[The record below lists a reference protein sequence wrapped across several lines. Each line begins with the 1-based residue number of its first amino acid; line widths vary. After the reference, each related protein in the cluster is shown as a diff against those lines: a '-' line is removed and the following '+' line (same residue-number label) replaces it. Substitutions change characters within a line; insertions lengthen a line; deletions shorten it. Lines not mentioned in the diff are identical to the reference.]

1 MSNRDDFK
9 ARVKEKLAERVCRL
23 CSNPNC
29 RKPTSGPHSEPEKA
43 ISIGVAAHITA
54 AAPGGSR
61 YDLALTPEERQG
73 IGNGIWLCQ
82 SCSRLIDMDEQRYTV
97 TLLEGWK
104 RQAESKILRLMEEQT
119 ERSVLLVQD
128 TSFNLTLLLEFCR
141 REASNYVARPP
152 MYSGAADTPSINNS
166 LISLNTANLHAEEN
180 KDEFL
185 ASSQKSLIVGE
196 PGVGKS
202 YLLYNLALDIAQAQQ
217 LNQEPIVV
225 PLVLRAKAI
234 KNGTTVFG
242 LILKK
247 VQRVWPSA
255 DMNTVVQGL
264 NERRFALI
272 IDGFDEVRDDKN
284 GFLEELED
292 LLNFDP
298 PYFYLSSR
306 ITNYHGELDHR
317 LEKWRVD
324 PLTHDQIFD
333 YIHST
338 LDDTDIRH
346 NLYGSSELFALLKY
360 PLYLSV
366 AVRLIKESND
376 VLLPNNRALLHE
388 RSAEALVREWNA
400 SRSSG
405 QEQSDIGFNP
415 QLHLLGLLAA
425 ASYGIL
431 PLSDAEQYVSTTP
444 GAAITNEFGVLR
456 HSGML
461 SGTLGDFEFLHQTFQ
476 EFFLARHLA
485 QLSDSERYNWLRQNN
500 QDEKFNE
507 VILLL
512 VGLMRER
519 QQQEQLINYLLNE
532 NLTLFIKSLDRRQH
546 IDLDAIRQ
554 RSVVHEPQD
563 YLGQM
568 VFTYRVLF
576 EKYFRQVRHRFEPY
590 AYLKE
595 DIEPDS
601 VHVIA
606 QNAEID
612 FEQSLLR
619 YKLGFVPRDL
629 LYIGSIVERVR
640 PPSKPT
646 MTHAESGHTS
656 DIASFKM
663 GLDRYVNL
671 DFHRLGVDSA
681 REVAL
686 SDVTDL
692 IRRVVGREELLEHF
706 LLVAQRIIKRL
717 DSIIF
722 AFRSSGIDSDIASLK
737 PTIEQGLLLNQEYL
751 SLLKPII
758 SQDNYF
764 YEKFVASGYGERYI
778 ASLVEKAN
786 SVVKGIEFLDIEGL
800 EISQALPPGP
810 DKLLE
815 RPTTACGLYSNEA
828 MQRRIEWICGNVPM
842 VYQWMID
849 ENFNDI
855 APSLLHYRNYPW
867 RYNISFS
874 AIKDSF
880 EFVNGWTHYL
890 EPREDENLTPI
901 VRVVDDL
908 SRDRRVGF
916 SGSTSVDRRGRPLR
930 WSGGTRLNQFPDN
943 DILIKL
949 VYGLLKDDLRTLLGG
964 SWL

>member
-1 MSNRDDFK
+1 
-9 ARVKEKLAERVCRL
+9 
-23 CSNPNC
+23 
-29 RKPTSGPHSEPEKA
+29 
-43 ISIGVAAHITA
+43 
-54 AAPGGSR
+54 
-61 YDLALTPEERQG
+61 
-73 IGNGIWLCQ
+73 
-82 SCSRLIDMDEQRYTV
+82 MDEQRYTI

-104 RQAESKILRLMEEQT
+104 HQAESEVSRLIEEQT
-119 ERSVLLVQD
+119 SSSILLVRD
-128 TSFNLTLLLEFCR
+128 TSFNLTLLLEFYR
-141 REASNYVARPP
+141 REASNYVAKPP
-152 MYSGAADTPSINNS
+152 TYSGSGDTPSINNS
-166 LISLNTANLHAEEN
+166 LISLNTTNLHTEEN

-185 ASSQKSLIVGE
+185 ASSQKSIIVGE

-202 YLLYNLALDIAQAQQ
+202 YLLYKLAFDIAQAQRS
-217 LNQEPIVV
+217 NQEPVVV
-225 PLVLRAKAI
+225 PLVLRAKAVR
-234 KNGTTVFG
+234 NDTTVFD

-255 DMNTVVQGL
+255 DMNTVMQGL

-272 IDGFDEVRDDKN
+272 IDGFDEVRDNKN

-306 ITNYHGELDHR
+306 INNYHGELDHR
-317 LEKWRVD
+317 LEKWQVN
-324 PLTHDQIFD
+324 PLTQDQVLD
-333 YIHST
+333 HIHSM
-338 LDDTDIRH
+338 LDNTDIGH
-346 NLYGSSELFALLKY
+346 QLYKSSELFALLKY

-366 AVRLIKESND
+366 AVRLIEKSND

-388 RSAEALVREWNA
+388 RFAEALVREWNA

-405 QEQSDIGFNP
+405 QEQSNIGFNP

-431 PLSDAEQYVSTTP
+431 ALSDAEHYVATTP

-476 EFFLARHLA
+476 EFFLARYLA
-485 QLSDSERYNWLRQNN
+485 QLSDSERYSWLRQNN
-500 QDEKFNE
+500 HDEKFNE

-519 QQQEQLINYLLNE
+519 QQQEKLINYLLNE
-532 NLTLFIKSLDRRQH
+532 NLTLFVRSLDRRQH
-546 IDLDAIRQ
+546 VDLDAIRQ
-554 RSVVHEPQD
+554 RSTVHEPKD

-568 VFTYRVLF
+568 VVTYRALF

-601 VHVIA
+601 VRVIA
-606 QNAEID
+606 QNSEID
-612 FEQSLLR
+612 FERGSLR
-619 YKLGFVPRDL
+619 YKLSFTSRDFP
-629 LYIGSIVERVR
+629 YVGSIVERVQA
-640 PPSKPT
+640 PLKPT
-646 MTHAESGHTS
+646 MTHTESGHAS
-656 DIASFKM
+656 DIIGFKM

-692 IRRVVGREELLEHF
+692 IKRVVGSEELLEHP
-706 LLVAQRIIKRL
+706 LLIAQRIIKHL
-717 DSIIF
+717 DSVISV
-722 AFRSSGIDSDIASLK
+722 FRSSIIDSEITSLE
-737 PTIEQGLLLNQEYL
+737 PSINQRLLSNQEYL
-751 SLLKPII
+751 SLLKPIT
-758 SQDNYF
+758 SQSNYF
-764 YEKFVASGYGERYI
+764 YERFATSGYGERYI

-786 SVVKGIEFLDIEGL
+786 SVVAGIEFLDMEGL

-810 DKLLE
+810 DRLLE
-815 RPTTACGLYSNEA
+815 RPTTTWGLYSNEA
-828 MQRRIEWICGNVPM
+828 MRRRIEWICGNVPM
-842 VYQWMID
+842 IHRWMIN
-849 ENFNDI
+849 ENFSDV

-890 EPREDENLTPI
+890 EPRDDENLTP
-901 VRVVDDL
+901 VVKVVDNLDEDRKTVF
-908 SRDRRVGF
+908 SRGI
-916 SGSTSVDRRGRPLR
+916 SVDLRGRPLR
-930 WSGGTRLNQFPDN
+930 WSGGTGLNEFPDS
-943 DILIKL
+943 DILGKL
-949 VYGLLKDDLRTLLGG
+949 VYGLIKNDLRTLLGG